1 MTTQPAA
8 AAFFGRSKEPA
19 PAREFLAAAG
29 AIAATGAKVYFEKKL
44 AAHCEE
50 KELQESGVVVLP
62 REEIRAADLGFVL
75 GGDGTFLRTAHH
87 CAPLGIPLTGVN
99 LGYLG
104 FLTDVPRERM
114 VRDIAA
120 ICRGEHR
127 LEKRFMLAAQVERKG
142 AAASVPEESCAIN
155 DIVVSRGEAG
165 ILLGVRVFVNRAF
178 LYDLRADGLIL
189 ATPSGSTAYALA
201 AGGPII
207 APDLRAVLLAP
218 LCAHALSHRPL
229 AVNSARVDIALEI
242 TKSRSARLHLDGRA
256 DVSLNTGDIV
266 RVRRHPKALQ
276 ICHPLY
282 YDYYKTLRQ
291 KLSWGS

>member
-1 MTTQPAA
+1 MILQNKTF
-8 AAFFGRSKEPA
+8 AFFGRSKEPA
-19 PAREFLAAAG
+19 PAREFLAAASELAAEG
-29 AIAATGAKVYFEKKL
+29 ATVHFEKQL
-44 AAHCEE
+44 AVHCEQN
-50 KELQESGVVVLP
+50 ELKKSRAIVAP
-62 REEIRAADLGFVL
+62 REEIRSADLGFVL
-75 GGDGTFLRTAHH
+75 GGDGTFLRTANH
-87 CAPLGIPLTGVN
+87 CAPLGIPLAGIN
-99 LGYLG
+99 LGFLG

-114 VRDIAA
+114 QIDIAA
-120 ICRGEHR
+120 ICRGEHKM
-127 LEKRFMLAAQVERKG
+127 EKRFMLAAQVERNG
-142 AAASVPEESCAIN
+142 ESLSAPEESCAIN

-165 ILLGVRVFVNRAF
+165 LLLGVRVSINGAF

-207 APDLRAVLLAP
+207 TPELRAILLAP

-229 AVNSARVDIALEI
+229 AVNSARADIALEI

-256 DVSLNTGDIV
+256 DVSLKTGDIV
-266 RVRRHPKALQ
+266 RVRRHPKSLQ
-276 ICHPLY
+276 ICHPLS

>member
-1 MTTQPAA
+1 MAA
-8 AAFFGRSKEPA
+8 EIGTAAFFGRSKEAA

-29 AIAATGAKVYFEKKL
+29 EVAAGGAKVYFEKRL
-44 AAHCEE
+44 AAHCEKRAIE
-50 KELQESGVVVLP
+50 ESGVVVLP
-62 REEIRAADLGFVL
+62 RDEIRRADLGFVL

-87 CAPLGIPLTGVN
+87 CAPLDIPLAGIN

-104 FLTDVPRERM
+104 FLTDVPRENMR
-114 VRDIAA
+114 RDIAA
-120 ICRGEHR
+120 ICRGERR
-127 LEKRFMLAAQVERKG
+127 LEKRFMLAAQVERDG
-142 AAASVPEESCAIN
+142 ATVSAAEKSCAIN

-165 ILLGVRVFVNRAF
+165 ILLGVRVSVNRDF

-207 APDLRAVLLAP
+207 TPDLRAILLAP
-218 LCAHALSHRPL
+218 LCAHALTHRPL
-229 AVNSARVDIALEI
+229 AVNSSRAELTLEI

-256 DVSLNTGDIV
+256 DVSLKTGDIV
-266 RVRRHPKALQ
+266 RVRRHPKKLQ
-276 ICHPLY
+276 ICHPLS